1 MQVPTLRTQ
10 RAAGIL
16 LRPFRGN
23 STRHR
28 HARANETRPAGVG
41 TGNQSRGPTH
51 VQPFPAAPSADA
63 EQADICVI
71 LNPKSGKRQTDIV
84 NRLQAAM
91 ARHPGRFE
99 LRQVGRG
106 SDPETTA
113 AAAAEDGFATLVA
126 AGGDGT
132 VSAVAGAAVRADRVL
147 GIVPLGTFN
156 YFARG
161 LSLPEEAE
169 AAIDLIASGPV
180 RRVAVGTVNGEIFL
194 NNASLGIYPA
204 VLAQR
209 EGIYRRW
216 GRSRLAAHWSVLVAF
231 ARFRRPLTL
240 RVVVDGK
247 PIRTR
252 TPLAFIARS
261 AYQLSLFG
269 LDGAEDVAQG
279 RFALFLAPDNT
290 SRWQMLVYA
299 VRLWSRAMERGRD
312 FDYVSGRVIEIET
325 AHSRALVARDG
336 ERERMRSP
344 FRFEMQPDALRVIAQ
359 PEGG

>member
-1 MQVPTLRTQ
+1 M
-10 RAAGIL
+10 
-16 LRPFRGN
+16 
-23 STRHR
+23 
-28 HARANETRPAGVG
+28 
-41 TGNQSRGPTH
+41 
-51 VQPFPAAPSADA
+51 QPFPAAPPA
-63 EQADICVI
+63 EAGHADICVI
-71 LNPKSGKRQTDIV
+71 LNPRSGKRQDDIA
-84 NRLQAAM
+84 NRLRAAM

-99 LRQVGRG
+99 LREVSRG
-106 SDPETTA
+106 TDPEA
-113 AAAAEDGFATLVA
+113 MAKAAAEDGFATLVA

-132 VSAVAGAAVRADRVL
+132 VSAVSGAAVRAGRAL
-147 GIVPLGTFN
+147 GVVPLGTFN

-161 LSLPEEAE
+161 LSLPEEPE
-169 AAIDLIASGPV
+169 AAMDLIAAGPT
-180 RRVAVGTVNGEIFL
+180 RRVAVATVNGEIFL

-216 GRSRLAAHWSVLVAF
+216 GRSRLAAHWSVIVAF

-269 LDGAEDVAQG
+269 LEGAEDVARG

-290 SRWQMLVYA
+290 SRWEMLVYA
-299 VRLWSRAMERGRD
+299 ARLGSGAMERGRD
-312 FDYVSGRVIEIET
+312 FDYFSGQLIEIET
-325 AHSRALVARDG
+325 AQPRALVARDG

-344 FRFEMQPDALRVIAQ
+344 FRFEMRPDALQVIAP
-359 PEGG
+359 PEDD